1 MTKASANLQERKRR
15 ESEARKK
22 HIISVVKAL
31 VKKGGAREITIRKVA
46 EEAGFSTTIVY
57 ALFHDKATLIT
68 QAMDET
74 LLELVKVMKK
84 AAALSEDPIEQ
95 IRYTGKAYVKYGLS
109 NPDEY
114 ALVFMERRPHAPVEA
129 AEVEHGNAQQD
140 PYAFA
145 YSLFVNLKA
154 HGLVEGD
161 ETRLH
166 MMTQIFWQGLHGLTS
181 IGLVMDEGDEWTPKL
196 NQQEQVDALLDVMM
210 SGMLQVFAPVK
221 LSKTV
226 KPRSQT
232 IPKKST

>member
-1 MTKASANLQERKRR
+1 VTKASANLQERKRR
-15 ESEARKK
+15 ESENRKK

-84 AAALSEDPIEQ
+84 AAALTEDPIEK
-95 IRYTGKAYVKYGLS
+95 IKHTGKAYIKFGLS

-129 AEVEHGNAQQD
+129 AEVEHGNVQQD

-145 YSLFVNLKA
+145 HSLFVHLKDQ
-154 HGLVEGD
+154 GLVDGD
-161 ETRLH
+161 EMRLH
-166 MMTQIFWQGLHGLTS
+166 MMTQIFWQGIHGLTS
-181 IGLVMDEGDEWTPKL
+181 INLVMDEGDEWTPKL
-196 NQQEQVDALLDVMM
+196 NHQMHVDALLDVLMA
-210 SGMLQVFAPVK
+210 GLLQTFPAALK
-221 LSKTV
+221 NKNIKSNKTL
-226 KPRSQT
+226 
-232 IPKKST
+232 KK

>member
-1 MTKASANLQERKRR
+1 VTKASANLQERKRR

-84 AAALSEDPIEQ
+84 ATSLTDDPLEK
-95 IRYTGKAYVKYGLS
+95 IRHTGKAYIKYGLS

-129 AEVEHGNAQQD
+129 AEVEHGNIAQD

-145 YSLFVNLKA
+145 HSLFVNLENQ
-154 HGLVEGD
+154 GLVSGD
-161 ETRLH
+161 ETRIH

-181 IGLVMDEGDEWTPKL
+181 INLVMDDGDEWTPKL
-196 NQQEQVDALLDVMM
+196 NQQDHVEALLDVLM
-210 SGMLQVFAPVK
+210 SGILQTFAPAMTAKHAKSVK
-221 LSKTV
+221 MT
-226 KPRSQT
+226 
-232 IPKKST
+232 KK